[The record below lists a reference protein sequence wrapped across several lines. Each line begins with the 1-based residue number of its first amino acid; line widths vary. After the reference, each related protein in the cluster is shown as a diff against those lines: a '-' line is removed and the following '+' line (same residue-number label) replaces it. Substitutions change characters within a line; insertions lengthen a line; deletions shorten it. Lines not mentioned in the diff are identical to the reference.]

1 MIGVKYCIF
10 DPSKLIFIR
19 PLVLLISNILCCFSI
34 LVYCRSLVQIGVQM
48 GEIEQKME
56 VWPLPMRSV
65 SLGAIERTA
74 IERMSHDRA

>member
-10 DPSKLIFIR
+10 DPPKLIFIR
-19 PLVLLISNILCCFSI
+19 LLVLLISNILCCFSV
-34 LVYCRSLVQIGVQM
+34 LVCCRSLVQIGVQM

-56 VWPLPMRSV
+56 VWPLPMRSIT
-65 SLGAIERTA
+65 LGAIECTA